1 MKKSIII
8 LALLFVGSITNTFAQ
23 QNSISKKE
31 AKQIA
36 KEINATID
44 QIDTSL
50 DAIDWNALGKLLTQ
64 TIEAV
69 DKNAEA
75 LTEIANNIDMKKVNA
90 KIEKIA
96 VHIEENVDI
105 EKLEKQL
112 NELGKKLEKSREN
125 PEVK

>member
-96 VHIEENVDI
+96 VHIEENVDV

-112 NELGKKLEKSREN
+112 NELGKKLEKSRKN

>member
-8 LALLFVGSITNTFAQ
+8 LAFLFVASITNSFAQ
-23 QNSISKKE
+23 QKTISKKE

-36 KEINATID
+36 TDINAAID

-64 TIEAV
+64 TIEVV

-75 LTEIANNIDMKKVNA
+75 LIEIANNIDMKKVNA

-96 VHIEENVDI
+96 VHIEENVDV

-112 NELGKKLEKSREN
+112 NELGKKLEKSIEN

>member
-8 LALLFVGSITNTFAQ
+8 LALLFVASITNSFAQ
-23 QNSISKKE
+23 QKTISKKE

-36 KEINATID
+36 TDINATID

-64 TIEAV
+64 TIEVV

-96 VHIEENVDI
+96 VHIEENVDV

-112 NELGKKLEKSREN
+112 NELGKKLEKSIEN

>member
-96 VHIEENVDI
+96 VHIEENVDV

-112 NELGKKLEKSREN
+112 NELGKKLEKSVAK
-125 PEVK
+125 PEGK

>member
-36 KEINATID
+36 KDINAAID

-64 TIEAV
+64 TIEVV

-125 PEVK
+125 PEVN

>member
-64 TIEAV
+64 TIEVV

-96 VHIEENVDI
+96 VHIEENVDV

-112 NELGKKLEKSREN
+112 NELGKKLEKSRKN

>member
-90 KIEKIA
+90 KIDKIA
-96 VHIEENVDI
+96 VHIEENVDV
-105 EKLEKQL
+105 EKLEK
-112 NELGKKLEKSREN
+112 SIEN